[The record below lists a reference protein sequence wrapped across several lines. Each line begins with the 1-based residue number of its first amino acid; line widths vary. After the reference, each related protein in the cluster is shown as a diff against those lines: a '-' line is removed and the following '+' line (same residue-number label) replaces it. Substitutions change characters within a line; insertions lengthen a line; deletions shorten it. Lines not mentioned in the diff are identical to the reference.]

1 MSFHISG
8 KSLLKIKIYKVFWTQ
23 LMKSMVYKLPWHDLY
38 MWHYIVVSFFYL
50 IFVFVL
56 GKLDEIDQKKWF
68 PSEKLPTL
76 KNTLGHGMQLP
87 SIL

>member
-1 MSFHISG
+1 MDG
-8 KSLLKIKIYKVFWTQ
+8 ATIYIACLDTID
-23 LMKSMVYKLPWHDLY
+23 STLY
-38 MWHYIVVSFFYL
+38 CRIFFYL

-56 GKLDEIDQKKWF
+56 GKLDEIDQKEWF